1 MSRAQFEQ
9 GDFPTLYQQNPQDVA
24 SLVLISIA
32 MEEMGL
38 SHILNAEGEKI
49 QWILGTLENGAP
61 APAYPT
67 VDQVLDINRSVLDT
81 LEAVVAKNLILHMK
95 AGRVVRFLE
104 ATQATYDAG
113 AAPAPAPAPAPE
125 PPPGP

>member
-9 GDFPTLYQQNPQDVA
+9 GDFPPLPAQNPRDVA

-49 QWILGTLENGAP
+49 QWILGTLEGGATSP
-61 APAYPT
+61 ANPT
-67 VDQVLDINRSVLDT
+67 VDQVLDINESVRDT
-81 LEAVVAKNLILHMK
+81 LEAVVAKNLLLHMK
-95 AGRVVRFLE
+95 AGRVIRFFE
-104 ATQATYDAG
+104 AATAPGGGG
-113 AAPAPAPAPAPE
+113 APAPEPAPAPAPGQP
-125 PPPGP
+125 